1 MHLLALAATAFAV
14 EGMWEPSQLPALAP
28 TLRAAGY
35 LDDPARLGDLGNAP
49 LGAVVSLG
57 GCTASFVSDLGL
69 LVTNHHCGVGM
80 LQRAQKDGESLLE
93 SGFYAPTRA
102 DERSAG
108 AMRRVWITDGFEDV
122 TRKIRTAADRAR
134 DDRQR
139 VDLTDDATRKLVA
152 ACEKSGAY
160 RCRVASFYEG
170 ERYSLIRQIE
180 LRDLRVVMA
189 PPDMVGNYGD
199 EVDNW
204 HWPRH
209 SGDFFFL
216 RAYVGPD
223 GKPAAYSPDNVPY
236 APRHR
241 LVVATRGISPGSF
254 VMVAGYPGH
263 TERWRAAVEVEH
275 EARLKLPETI
285 KHATGVFDLLTAT
298 IEADPAASALVGPSR
313 GSIGNGLFNAKGTLE
328 AFRRGNM
335 VAAARARDAALDSW
349 IAADPARL
357 ARYRAPIDALRLAAV
372 EGEEHLRR
380 DSLMDWIARG
390 DLLHAASTMFRWSL
404 EGQKPDARRELGF
417 QERDRDRARARVVE
431 LQAGL
436 HLPSERAI
444 FERFL
449 TELLSL
455 PAAERPAELMAWLG
469 APSGDKLDAVGLA
482 ARAASRLYDAPALAD
497 ADQREAWFGRPEG
510 AFVASADPFIS
521 LAVALRPYEAAREER
536 DKTRR
541 GAELRTRPLYA
552 EALRGMDPARTY
564 PDANGTLRVS
574 VGTVQGYSPRDAV
587 KYGSQTTVLGLAEKA
602 GDWPFAAPKP
612 LLDAIAA
619 EKWGPWIDPTLGS
632 VPVNFLSDLDITGG
646 NSGSPV
652 LDGRG
657 RLVGL
662 AFDGNIE
669 GIASDWRF
677 ELDKTR
683 CISVDVRY
691 LLWYLDAVQ
700 KADGLLLE
708 MGVAP
713 AI

>member
-1 MHLLALAATAFAV
+1 MHILALVTTGFAI

-69 LVTNHHCGVGM
+69 LVTNHHCGTGM
-80 LQRAQKDGESLLE
+80 LQRAQKEGENLLE

-108 AMRRVWITDGFEDV
+108 AMSRVWITDGFEDV
-122 TRKIRTAADRAR
+122 TRKIKAASDKAR

-139 VDLTDDATRKLVA
+139 VDLTDDTTRKLVA

-170 ERYSLIRQIE
+170 ERYTLIRQIE
-180 LRDLRVVMA
+180 LRDLRIVMA

-209 SGDFFFL
+209 AGDFTFL

-223 GKPAAYSPDNVPY
+223 GEPAAYSPDNVPY

-241 LVVATRGISPGSF
+241 LAVSTRGISAGSF

-263 TERWRAAVEVEH
+263 TERWRAAVEVEQ
-275 EARLKLPETI
+275 EAESTLPLHI
-285 KHATGVFDLLTAT
+285 KHATAVFDTLTAT

-313 GSIGNGLFNAKGTLE
+313 GSVGNGLFNAKGTLV
-328 AFRRGNM
+328 AFRRGRM
-335 VAAARARDAALDSW
+335 VEAARARDEALDAW

-357 ARYRAPIDALRLAAV
+357 ARYRAPIDAMRLAVLSA
-372 EGEEHLRR
+372 EQFRAR
-380 DSLMDWIARG
+380 DALMDWLERN
-390 DLLHAASTMFRWSL
+390 DLLAASRTMHRWSL
-404 EGQKPDARRELGF
+404 ESPKRDAMRELGY
-417 QERDRDRARARVVE
+417 QKRDLDRARSRLVE

-444 FERFL
+444 FEHFL
-449 TELLSL
+449 TEILRL
-455 PAAERPAELMAWLG
+455 PPQERPVELMTWLG
-469 APSGDKLDAVGLA
+469 VTGAEKIDIA
-482 ARAASRLYDAPALAD
+482 ALVAATASRLFNGPVLAD
-497 ADQREAWFGRPEG
+497 ADARVAWLDRSAAEF
-510 AFVASADPFIS
+510 ASSTDPWIS
-521 LAVALRPYEAAREER
+521 LAVALRPYDEAREER

-574 VGTVQGYSPRDAV
+574 VGTVQGYAPRDAV
-587 KYGSQTTVLGLAEKA
+587 TYGPQTTVLGLADKA

-612 LLDAIAA
+612 LLDAIATGN
-619 EKWGPWIDPTLGS
+619 WGPWNDPTLGA

-691 LLWYLDAVQ
+691 VLWYLDAVQ